1 VRTNIG
7 QRFGENLKR
16 QRKRAAM
23 SQEEVAV
30 RASMHLTTISL
41 IERGVRL
48 PRADSIARLA
58 GALEVDAGAL
68 FEGIAWQ
75 PGSVRYGQFKPDPAD
90 TL

>member
-1 VRTNIG
+1 
-7 QRFGENLKR
+7 
-16 QRKRAAM
+16 M

-30 RASMHLTTISL
+30 RASMHLTTIGL

-58 GALEVDAGAL
+58 GALEVDAGVF

-75 PGSVRYGQFKPDPAD
+75 PGSVRYGQFKPDPGA